1 MAGFPGT
8 MQSLKD
14 PGESF
19 RDYFRRARR
28 DAGVRRQILESSRTG
43 RSVAGW
49 GAVMFAF
56 LTVLRTLN
64 FGLRDGGWISTQS
77 VAFAIFFVLAMMVY
91 SKFGDRI
98 ASLEAMDHPEDSER

>member
-1 MAGFPGT
+1 
-8 MQSLKD
+8 MQSQKD

-28 DAGVRRQILESSRTG
+28 DPGVRRQILESSRIG

-49 GAVMFAF
+49 GAVMFAL
-56 LTVLRTLN
+56 LTVLRTLTL
-64 FGLRDGGWISTQS
+64 GLRNGGWVSTQS
-77 VAFAIFFVLAMMVY
+77 VAFAIAFVLAMMVY

-98 ASLEAMDHPEDSER
+98 ASLEAMDRPEDSKP